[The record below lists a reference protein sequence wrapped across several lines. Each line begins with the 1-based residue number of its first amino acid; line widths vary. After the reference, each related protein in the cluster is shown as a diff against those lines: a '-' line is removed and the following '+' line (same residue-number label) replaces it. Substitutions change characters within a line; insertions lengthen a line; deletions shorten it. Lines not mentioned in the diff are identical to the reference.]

1 MTIDRSKINGKA
13 KEILTEAAFIQ
24 ASCDE
29 LDKNE
34 QYWKLYKDFHTETNF
49 IYKKLG
55 NYINKTLYILRH
67 IIYR

>member
-49 IYKKLG
+49 IY
-55 NYINKTLYILRH
+55 NH
-67 IIYR
+67 SCF

>member
-55 NYINKTLYILRH
+55 LEAFKVACLTEERKKV
-67 IIYR
+67 